1 MLKGSF
7 SLSVTVD
14 FDLCNDTPGGLDS
27 SVNVFVDYFNVM
39 RKVKWMASYTKGLTE
54 TPEMVRWLMKFKLS
68 KCKVIKI
75 ERK

>member
-1 MLKGSF
+1 MVGNRLHIRGVIFKWNGINIGVLKGSF

-39 RKVKWMASYTKGLTE
+39 RKVK
-54 TPEMVRWLMKFKLS
+54 
-68 KCKVIKI
+68 
-75 ERK
+75 